1 MKLDLDKVEGAIF
14 DIDGTL
20 LDSMNTWFTVGVRY
34 LKTLGIHT
42 DESLGLI
49 LFSMTMTE
57 AAKYMIKNFDL
68 MNNELFR
75 EKKLY
80 QKLARKQDLKK
91 LLNSLVKRW
100 LKVCNLFTK
109 MM

>member
-68 MNNELFR
+68 MNNEL
-75 EKKLY
+75 Y
-80 QKLARKQDLKK
+80 QELARNQDLKK
-91 LLNSLVKRW
+91 LQNSLVKRW